1 MFRRAAI
8 LAIVAVIP
16 DQDLQLLT
24 YVVFNLFFLMLTLG
38 LRPYDG
44 SRMYNVLEN
53 FGTSTMV
60 VIAQMLGLASAFPS
74 EKEIISIFIG
84 LVIFF
89 SVLTVL
95 VVGIY
100 LLRANTEPHEELAPP
115 ARPYDD
121 PGRGARDPADN
132 VLINSAEQ
140 MEQKK
145 EEGAEQV
152 PIPGQVQTSADEA
165 QIDLPAQQGRAAKV
179 EDELQSG
186 H

>member
-1 MFRRAAI
+1 
-8 LAIVAVIP
+8 
-16 DQDLQLLT
+16 
-24 YVVFNLFFLMLTLG
+24 MLTLG

-60 VIAQMLGLASAFPS
+60 VIAQLLGLASAFPS

-84 LVIFF
+84 IVVFF

-100 LLRANTEPHEELAPP
+100 LLRAKTDPQEELAPP
-115 ARPYDD
+115 ARSHDD
-121 PGRGARDPADN
+121 PGCGARDPANN
-132 VLINSAEQ
+132 VLISAEQQ

-145 EEGAEQV
+145 EEEEAEQV
-152 PIPGQVQTSADEA
+152 PIPGQVQT
-165 QIDLPAQQGRAAKV
+165 
-179 EDELQSG
+179 
-186 H
+186 